1 MTSQQGGLV
10 HPQSIKR
17 NYIVYF
23 KTFNR
28 LKDFWEVHTNVLT
41 VLEKKERNGEKKKS
55 SLYPKKRKKSVFKQ
69 CQASSVGLSGVNI
82 KGTLEIRDV
91 VFIYLFCNK

>member
-17 NYIVYF
+17 NYIIYF

-41 VLEKKERNGEKKKS
+41 VLEKKERNGEKKKVITVS
-55 SLYPKKRKKSVFKQ
+55 KKKEKVSL
-69 CQASSVGLSGVNI
+69 QAVSG
-82 KGTLEIRDV
+82 KLCRLEWCKHQGNLGDQRCSFHLLI
-91 VFIYLFCNK
+91 LQ